1 AALQIGRG
9 VFREGSPSLA
19 LPQAWFNMDYCSFT
33 DWEGSFQR
41 GITLSGSPP
50 GMVQHGLLQL
60 YRLGGG
66 FSEKRVHLWLCH
78 RHGSTWTIA
87 ALQIGRGV
95 FREGDPSLALP
106 QAWFNMDYCS
116 FTDWEGSFQRGI
128 TLSGSPPGMVQH
140 GLLQLYR
147 LGGEFS

>member
-1 AALQIGRG
+1 RLYRLGGEFSERDHPLWLSPRHGSTWTIAALQIGRG

-33 DWEGSFQR
+33 DWEGGFQR
-41 GITLSGSPP
+41 RGSISGSAT
-50 GMVQHGLLQL
+50 GMVQHGLLRL

-66 FSEKRVHLWLCH
+66 FSERVIPLWLSP

-95 FREGDPSLALP
+95 FREGSPSLALP
-106 QAWFNMDYCS
+106 QAWFNMDCCS
-116 FTDWEGSFQRGI
+116 FTDWEGSFQ
-128 TLSGSPPGMVQH
+128 
-140 GLLQLYR
+140 
-147 LGGEFS
+147 